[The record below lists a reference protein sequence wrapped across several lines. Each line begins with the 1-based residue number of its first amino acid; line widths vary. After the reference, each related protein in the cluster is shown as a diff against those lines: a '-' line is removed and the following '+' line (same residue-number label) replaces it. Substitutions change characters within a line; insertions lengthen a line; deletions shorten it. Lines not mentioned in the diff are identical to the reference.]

1 MFQKGVYGTFWFED
15 AGPLALLDRIGADN
29 VLWETDFPHPTSLS
43 PNPVERSEEKL
54 KNLDP
59 AVVRKIVQD
68 NAAKLYKI
76 EV

>member
-1 MFQKGVYGTFWFED
+1 
-15 AGPLALLDRIGADN
+15 
-29 VLWETDFPHPTSLS
+29 
-43 PNPVERSEEKL
+43 VERSEEKL